1 MSDSDNYFSDSDKS
15 IDNNE
20 NDTLQQEE
28 EESDYEMDEETRRII
43 YEASKKN
50 VDRCFFDGGSV
61 PKKEKKPKKKKEK
74 DVKYLTF
81 DDFQKKL
88 EEEKPKKWKSNRSLN
103 KKEELGI
110 VTRKI
115 TKRRF
120 NPRLPIPTV
129 DTFKR
134 VNRDID
140 GKEDVNPDSD
150 EQFPSLDKSIV
161 V

>member
-115 TKRRF
+115 IKRRF

-134 VNRDID
+134 VNGDID
-140 GKEDVNPDSD
+140 EKEDVNPDSD